1 MMADSSNEQLAGRR
15 RVQPKKTAASPKV
28 TTRLAEERRR
38 LKASEERFRTLI
50 EQAGDALQ
58 LLDAKGRSLYTSDS
72 LKHVI
77 GSTADELQGKVIKR
91 YIHPEDRRGFAAAW
105 RKILKHQGDSQ
116 TLQYRMRH
124 ADGQWVWLEAT
135 MTNHLQ
141 TPNVEAVVGNL
152 RNINVRKQFEEQLRT
167 SERRFRFM
175 AESMPQKIFTMRP
188 DGAISYF
195 NPQWEAYTGITNDK
209 LMHDGTG
216 WGKVIHSDDIPPLTK
231 VWQAALHKP
240 KQIEYEFRMK
250 RHDGEY
256 RWHFGRMRPMKN
268 EEGEAI
274 VWIGSV
280 TDIHDMRLAT
290 ERRHELELR
299 TAALTEQRAQLMA
312 LNQAKD
318 EFISLASHQL
328 RTPATGVKQYLGMLL
343 EGYAGPLSQDQR
355 SFIETAY
362 ESNERQ
368 ITIVNDLLQ
377 VARIDAG
384 KIILNPTK
392 IDLVRMVKNV
402 INEHASRFHEHDQ
415 NVALKAKEDSV
426 EVKVDPDRIRMVLD
440 NIIDNASKYT
450 ADGKRITITIGRHA
464 KSAYVSVSDE
474 GIGMTSADIDKI
486 FQKFSRLENPH
497 AKGVEGSGLG
507 LYWARKVIDLHDG
520 TIKVKSKVGHGTIFT
535 IELPL

>member
-1 MMADSSNEQLAGRR
+1 MKADPSNKQLASRR
-15 RVQPKKTAASPKV
+15 RTVSQKPVVHQEVMAQF
-28 TTRLAEERRR
+28 AEERRQ

-58 LLDAKGRSLYTSDS
+58 LLDAQARSIYASDS

-77 GSTADELQGKVIKR
+77 GTTADELQDKDIKL
-91 YIHPEDRRGFAAAW
+91 YIHPEDIKGFKTAW
-105 RKILKHQGDSQ
+105 RRVLKRQGDGQ
-116 TLQYRMRH
+116 MLQYRIRH
-124 ADGQWVWLEAT
+124 KDGQWVWLEAT
-135 MTNHLQ
+135 MTNHLK

-152 RNINVRKQFEEQLRT
+152 RNITVRKQFEEQLRA

-175 AESMPQKIFTMRP
+175 AESMPQKIFTMQP

-195 NPQWEAYTGITNDK
+195 NPQWEAYTGVSKDK
-209 LMHDGTG
+209 LTANSAA
-216 WGKVIHSDDIPPLTK
+216 WGRIIHPEDLAQLTK
-231 VWQAALHKP
+231 VWRGALRKP
-240 KQIEYEFRMK
+240 HQVEYEFRML

-268 EEGEAI
+268 EDGEVI

-280 TDIHDMRLAT
+280 TDIHDMRLST

-343 EGYAGPLSQDQR
+343 EGYAGPLTQDQR
-355 SFIETAY
+355 NFIETAY

-384 KIILNPTK
+384 KIILNPGK
-392 IDLVRMVKNV
+392 VALVRLVKNV
-402 INEHASRFHEHDQ
+402 INEHASRFHDHDQ
-415 NVALKAKEDSV
+415 TVVLKAKEDDV
-426 EVKVDPDRIRMVLD
+426 EIKADPDRIRMVLD

-450 ADGKRITITIGRHA
+450 ANGKRITVTIGRRA
-464 KSAYVSVSDE
+464 KMAFVSVSDE
-474 GIGMTSADIDKI
+474 GIGMAPADIEKI

-507 LYWARKVIDLHDG
+507 LYWAQKIIDLHG
-520 TIKVKSKVGHGTIFT
+520 GAIKVKSKVGEGTLFT

>member
-1 MMADSSNEQLAGRR
+1 MKSDSS
-15 RVQPKKTAASPKV
+15 
-28 TTRLAEERRR
+28 
-38 LKASEERFRTLI
+38 
-50 EQAGDALQ
+50 
-58 LLDAKGRSLYTSDS
+58 
-72 LKHVI
+72 
-77 GSTADELQGKVIKR
+77 
-91 YIHPEDRRGFAAAW
+91 
-105 RKILKHQGDSQ
+105 
-116 TLQYRMRH
+116 
-124 ADGQWVWLEAT
+124 
-135 MTNHLQ
+135 
-141 TPNVEAVVGNL
+141 
-152 RNINVRKQFEEQLRT
+152 FEEQLRT

-175 AESMPQKIFTMRP
+175 AESMPQKIFTMQP

-195 NPQWEAYTGITNDK
+195 NPQWETYTGISMAK
-209 LMHDGTG
+209 LASRNAAWEKIVHP
-216 WGKVIHSDDIPPLTK
+216 DDIAELTT
-231 VWQAALHKP
+231 VWRDALRHP
-240 KQIEYEFRMK
+240 HLIEYEFRMK

-268 EEGEAI
+268 EAGEVI

-299 TAALTEQRAQLMA
+299 TAALTEQRAQLMT

-355 SFIETAY
+355 NFIETAY

-384 KIILNPTK
+384 KIVLAPIQT
-392 IDLVRMVKNV
+392 DLVRMVKNV
-402 INEHASRFHEHDQ
+402 INEHASRFHDRDQ
-415 NVALKAKEDSV
+415 RVILKAKEDKV
-426 EVKVDPDRIRMVLD
+426 EVMVDPDRIRMVLD

-450 ADGKRITITIGRHA
+450 GDGKRITITIGYRA
-464 KSAYVSVSDE
+464 KVAYVTVKDE
-474 GIGMTSADIDKI
+474 GVGMTAADVDKI

-497 AKGVEGSGLG
+497 AKAVEGSGLG
-507 LYWARKVIDLHDG
+507 LYWAQKIIDLHG
-520 TIKVKSKVGHGTIFT
+520 GAINVKSKVGAGTVFT